1 MYDHDIVYGSSIQ
14 DQPLS
19 ELDNL
24 EKWGGQDE
32 SGPEINK
39 MNAEMSGIDDMDE
52 QGSKDEP
59 SLEIN
64 QMDLKVGEIDS
75 MEERGS
81 KDEPRPEINQMDA
94 EMSGINNVDE
104 QGSKDE
110 PGPEINQMDPEVGEI
125 DNMDERGSI
134 DDLGPEINQMD
145 PEASGVDNIQD
156 ENGNPKLK
164 GREAYILQRL
174 PITYTLLLSVLTSV
188 SKHQSIFFLPLP
200 SGSIK
205 YYKEGVSTVTK
216 QISKF
221 SPQSL
226 STRLL

>member
-1 MYDHDIVYGSSIQ
+1 MD
-14 DQPLS
+14 
-19 ELDNL
+19 
-24 EKWGGQDE
+24 
-32 SGPEINK
+32 
-39 MNAEMSGIDDMDE
+39 AEMSGINNVDE
-52 QGSKDEP
+52 
-59 SLEIN
+59 L
-64 QMDLKVGEIDS
+64 
-75 MEERGS
+75 GS

-94 EMSGINNVDE
+94 EISGINNVDE
-104 QGSKDE
+104 QGSEDE
-110 PGPEINQMDPEVGEI
+110 PDPEINQMDPEVGEI

-145 PEASGVDNIQD
+145 PEASGVNNIQD

-164 GREAYILQRL
+164 QEKHISSKGYPL
-174 PITYTLLLSVLTSV
+174 PILSCCSVLTSV
-188 SKHQSIFFLPLP
+188 SKHQSNFFLPLP

-205 YYKEGVSTVTK
+205 YYKRGVSTVTK

>member
-1 MYDHDIVYGSSIQ
+1 M
-14 DQPLS
+14 
-19 ELDNL
+19 
-24 EKWGGQDE
+24 
-32 SGPEINK
+32 
-39 MNAEMSGIDDMDE
+39 
-52 QGSKDEP
+52 
-59 SLEIN
+59 
-64 QMDLKVGEIDS
+64 
-75 MEERGS
+75 
-81 KDEPRPEINQMDA
+81 
-94 EMSGINNVDE
+94 
-104 QGSKDE
+104 
-110 PGPEINQMDPEVGEI
+110 GEI

-145 PEASGVDNIQD
+145 LEASGVDNIQD

-174 PITYTLLLSVLTSV
+174 PITYTLLLLCIDKCKQTS
-188 SKHQSIFFLPLP
+188 KQFFLLPLP

-205 YYKEGVSTVTK
+205 YYKRGVSTVTK